1 MIQRIVFLSLEG
13 EQSSASDD
21 CNESIRSSN
30 HSFLYDDDDED
41 ELGGND
47 LGIEFVPD
55 AQNCTAPEKSLTL

>member
-21 CNESIRSSN
+21 CDESIRSSN

-41 ELGGND
+41 ELGGQRPWHR
-47 LGIEFVPD
+47 IC
-55 AQNCTAPEKSLTL
+55 A